1 MDRMVEV
8 DLRPLEKGIELIKM
22 ACTNGLRLVP
32 EGGETKLRKN
42 PDASGYNEEQ
52 AKVVVGMLKQ
62 NKQVVLDITADPNR
76 TRELLAQAQLR
87 MIAAHEWLMT
97 HIDLWDR
104 LDTAY
109 RTVFGAT
116 ECVMGAKGC
125 RDLAIVRCK
134 ACVEEIDNGV

>member
-8 DLRPLEKGIELIKM
+8 DLRPLEKGIELIEI

-62 NKQVVLDITADPNR
+62 NKQAVLDITADPNQ
-76 TRELLAQAQLR
+76 TQKLLAQSQLR

-97 HIDLWDR
+97 HLDLWDR
-104 LDTAY
+104 LETAY
-109 RTVFGAT
+109 RTVFETT
-116 ECVMGAKGC
+116 ECVMGADGC
-125 RDLAIVRCK
+125 QETAVVRCK
-134 ACVEEIDNGV
+134 ACERSGINGK